1 MSKKKPKTDRELLIE
16 MNVNVTWLKES
27 WERHLR
33 HHSQLY
39 FAGLAIAGSLTVAL
53 IVFVMSSNGVT

>member
-1 MSKKKPKTDRELLIE
+1 MGKDKTDRELLTE

-53 IVFVMSSNGVT
+53 IVFTYTSAIAQ

>member
-1 MSKKKPKTDRELLIE
+1 MDEKDRELLVK
-16 MNVNVTWLKES
+16 MDTNVTWLKES

-53 IVFVMSSNGVT
+53 IVFVFTSIAK